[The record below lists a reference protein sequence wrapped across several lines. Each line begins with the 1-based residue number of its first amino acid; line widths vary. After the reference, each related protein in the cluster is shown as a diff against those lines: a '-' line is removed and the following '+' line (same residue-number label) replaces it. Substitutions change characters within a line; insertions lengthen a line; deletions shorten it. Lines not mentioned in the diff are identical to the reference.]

1 MPATKLTLQATS
13 FKRMQL
19 NDNDEYLHCYFYAEI
34 HGVPEELKDYNTN
47 EEGLLSGE
55 AEAEATLGIMLREPR
70 MLHLAIEPISLLA
83 SEVSYDKK
91 KQTVTISMN
100 KNSGDGIY
108 RGGALLDTI
117 LQHRNEGGCD
127 QRMYVEFELFVG
139 VDTKI
144 LEELSA
150 QRRLCDTKRSA
161 VIAPL
166 FSRFSAS
173 QIPSRIYFCYLL
185 KLRVESQSTTAEN
198 ERALQTQDFTMPARS
213 GIIDTR
219 GRATIKENEK
229 S

>member
-19 NDNDEYLHCYFYAEI
+19 NDNDEYLHCYFYAEM
-34 HGVPEELKDYNTN
+34 HGVPEKLKDYNTN

-139 VDTKI
+139 IDSKI

-150 QRRLCDTKRSA
+150 QRRL
-161 VIAPL
+161 
-166 FSRFSAS
+166 
-173 QIPSRIYFCYLL
+173 
-185 KLRVESQSTTAEN
+185 
-198 ERALQTQDFTMPARS
+198 
-213 GIIDTR
+213 
-219 GRATIKENEK
+219 
-229 S
+229 